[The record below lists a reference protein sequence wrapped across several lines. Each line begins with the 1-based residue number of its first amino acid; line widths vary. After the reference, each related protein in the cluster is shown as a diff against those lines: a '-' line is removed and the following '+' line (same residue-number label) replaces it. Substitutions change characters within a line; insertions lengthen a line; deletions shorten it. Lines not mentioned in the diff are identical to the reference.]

1 VIHLHYDVWS
11 RACVDELALES
22 DGFRFIFVVWL
33 LLTHKKRVLIHF
45 EVEMSQHAV
54 DFEAI

>member
-1 VIHLHYDVWS
+1 MHYDVWS